1 VANATAP
8 ITYNSGTQTVG
19 ISAATTSAAGSMSSA
34 DKTKLDGIASGA
46 TANSSDATLLA
57 RANHTGTQAASTIT
71 GLATVATTGA
81 YADLTGKPT
90 LAAVATSGSASDL
103 GTGTLPAARI
113 PATAVTA
120 GSYGSA
126 SLVPVITV
134 GADGRITAAS
144 TTAVSSSGGTV
155 TSVTGTNPI
164 ISSGGVTPAISI
176 SAATTSAAG
185 SMSATDKSKLD
196 GIASGATANSS
207 DATLLARA
215 NHTGTQAAS
224 TITGLGSLATQS
236 ATLPSGAIVGTTDT
250 QTLSGKTLGNLQETT
265 YTITDGAAF
274 EIDPANGS
282 VQTITLGANRTP
294 AATNFSSGQSVK
306 LKIDDGTAYA
316 ITWTTVGVVWIGQ
329 TAGASGTAP
338 TLGTTGWTHIEL
350 WKEGSIIY
358 GALIG
363 YSAT

>member
-1 VANATAP
+1 VAGGSTTLTLEYSTATMSAGDSLQIFADSTTGSSANTVLSGSGAPASGTGSNGDFYIDTAATRIYGPKASGAWGSGTTLVGPTGAAATIAVGTVTTGAAGSSASVTNAGTSSAATFNFTIPRGDTGATGSAGPSGVANATAP
-8 ITYNSGTQTVG
+8 ITYNSSTQTVG

-34 DKTKLDGIASGA
+34 DKT
-46 TANSSDATLLA
+46 
-57 RANHTGTQAASTIT
+57 
-71 GLATVATTGA
+71 
-81 YADLTGKPT
+81 
-90 LAAVATSGSASDL
+90 
-103 GTGTLPAARI
+103 
-113 PATAVTA
+113 
-120 GSYGSA
+120 
-126 SLVPVITV
+126 
-134 GADGRITAAS
+134 
-144 TTAVSSSGGTV
+144 
-155 TSVTGTNPI
+155 
-164 ISSGGVTPAISI
+164 
-176 SAATTSAAG
+176 
-185 SMSATDKSKLD
+185 KLD

-250 QTLSGKTLGNLQETT
+250 QTLTAKTLGNLKETV

-274 EIDPANGS
+274 EIDPANGPI
-282 VQTITLGANRTP
+282 QTITLGANRTP
-294 AATNFSSGQSVK
+294 AATNFASGQSVK

-329 TAGASGTAP
+329 TAGASGTTP
-338 TLGTTGWTHIEL
+338 TLGTTGWTHVEL
-350 WKEGSIIY
+350 WKESSIIY